1 MGETRPVCSFAL
13 WVSPRSFSSSWK
25 GLCRRCRWPLRTRDD
40 TRWHQMT
47 PINGD
52 VALKA
57 KSNLLRYKWCF
68 FISHVVKQCETLRNG
83 QLLRTLKDLEKDLE
97 SIWTYLDIFGHL
109 SILYSEDL
117 RGLRSFK
124 DRRYMSYTCRFGR
137 PCWVAE
143 MVAGAPSTAPAT
155 DTWWTATGDD
165 APQKLDASVMKGR
178 TSCGFVQEL
187 RNTQSGKLNMSN
199 IIDWLS

>member
-97 SIWTYLDIFGHL
+97 SIWTYLDTFPFCTQRI
-109 SILYSEDL
+109 SEVSGRL
-117 RGLRSFK
+117 RTA
-124 DRRYMSYTCRFGR
+124 DTCRTHVVLGGPAGSQRWWPGR
-137 PCWVAE
+137 RQRHQQRTRGERPPEMMRHRSWMHPLWKAEQAVGLSKNWGIPKVA
-143 MVAGAPSTAPAT
+143 S
-155 DTWWTATGDD
+155 
-165 APQKLDASVMKGR
+165 
-178 TSCGFVQEL
+178 
-187 RNTQSGKLNMSN
+187 
-199 IIDWLS
+199 